1 MKEINLADF
10 FEVVQDE
17 NYCIV
22 KRGDI
27 EKYKSGADFD
37 IFCFDIQSFSK
48 KIIAISQDY
57 IKNDYEL
64 KINDSRETHWHI
76 DLLQDK
82 KIVIRFDLYAA
93 MPSYKNIN
101 VKDGLFSSIVENRV
115 EEEIVLDEENIKVYY
130 PSLVD
135 EIIIKY
141 LEYIENYQLR
151 PEKVKHLDYIL
162 EKLEEDS
169 DNKKFLD
176 KLHFYTS
183 FSKNIETRKISIY
196 EKFIGYLQ
204 YLFINIKILLN
215 NLENNGVKDTILKIK
230 KRLSK

>member
-10 FEVVQDE
+10 FELVQDE

-27 EKYKSGADFD
+27 EKYKAGADFD
-37 IFCFDIQSFSK
+37 IFCFDMQSFSK
-48 KIIAISQDY
+48 KIIISSQTY
-57 IKNDYEL
+57 INDGYEL

-76 DLLQDK
+76 DLLKDK
-82 KIVIRFDLYAA
+82 KIIIRFDLYSSL
-93 MPSYKNIN
+93 PSYKNIN
-101 VKDGLFSSIVENRV
+101 VKDGLFSSVVENRF
-115 EEEIVLDEENIKVYY
+115 EENIVLNDKSIKIYY

-141 LEYIENYQLR
+141 LEYIENYKLR
-151 PEKVKHLDYIL
+151 PDKVKHLDYVL

-169 DNKKFLD
+169 DNKKILD

-183 FSKNIETRKISIY
+183 FPKDLTAKKKNDFIALIKEIIIKVKATPINELPSKIV
-196 EKFIGYLQ
+196 KF
-204 YLFINIKILLN
+204 
-215 NLENNGVKDTILKIK
+215 IK
-230 KRLSK
+230 KRVGK